1 MNLSDKSNL
10 LKIAIEEGCKTVR
23 DLAEF
28 IKNNNG
34 QAGTYRQLSV

>member
-28 IKNNNG
+28 IKSNNIET
-34 QAGTYRQLSV
+34 GTYRQLGV

>member
-10 LKIAIEEGCKTVR
+10 LKLAIKEGCMTVR

-28 IKNNNG
+28 IKSNNLET
-34 QAGTYRQLSV
+34 GTYRQLGV